1 MSKKQI
7 QLDIISD
14 VMCPW
19 CIVGYKQLLPA
30 LDQFKDEVDFVV
42 NWQPFELN
50 PNMPEK
56 GQELREHLHEKYG
69 STDEESKQNRKRL
82 EDIGK
87 DLDFTFKFTDE
98 SKIVN
103 SFSAH
108 QLLTYAFEQGQKT
121 NNKQLQTNVKLSL
134 FKAHF
139 SDARDVS
146 DINVLI
152 EVALENGLAKSEV
165 SRILNNQTY
174 AQNVRESQ
182 QKWMQNGINA
192 VPAVVVNMKYLLSG
206 AQPTQSY
213 IDVINNVLKA

>member
-30 LDQFKDEVDFVV
+30 LEQFKDKVDFVV

-50 PNMPEK
+50 PDMPQE

-69 STDEESKQNRKRL
+69 STDEQSKQNRKRL
-82 EDIGK
+82 EDIGN
-87 DLDFTFKFTDE
+87 DLDFKFKFSDD

-103 SFSAH
+103 SFLAH
-108 QLLTYAFEQGQKT
+108 QLLTFAFEQGEKT
-121 NNKQLQTNVKLSL
+121 NNDQLQTNVKLAL

-139 SDARDVS
+139 SDEKDVS

-152 EVALENGLAKSEV
+152 EVAVENGLTKSEV
-165 SRILNNQTY
+165 TDILKNQYY

-182 QKWMQNGINA
+182 QQWLQNGIKA
-192 VPAVVVNMKYLLSG
+192 VPAVVVNMQYLLSG

-213 IDVINNVLKA
+213 IDVINNVLEE

>member
-1 MSKKQI
+1 MSNKQI

-30 LDQFKDEVDFVV
+30 LEQFKDEVDFVV

-50 PNMPEK
+50 PNMPIQ

-69 STDEESKQNRKRL
+69 SSDEESQQNRKRL
-82 EDIGK
+82 ENIGD
-87 DLDFTFKFTDE
+87 DLGFAFNFTDE

-103 SFSAH
+103 SFLAH

-121 NNKQLQTNVKLSL
+121 NNKQLQTNVKLAL

-152 EVALENGLAKSEV
+152 EVAVENGLAKSEV
-165 SRILNNQTY
+165 SEILNKQNY

-182 QKWMQNGINA
+182 QQWAQNGINV

-213 IDVINNVLKA
+213 IDVINNVLKE